1 MPPKG
6 STKTPPSAKGAGL
19 TLISSFFRWPA
30 EQRPDADIPA
40 KKRGRPKAPLPRSGR
55 PAQAGLQATDSS
67 SPAVTSSTRHSGSS
81 TPAAPDGA
89 VRAITAVH
97 AERVKKKR
105 INWSAP
111 EKIDRL
117 RAAVEDWD
125 NKGGEWQRGPISFT
139 A

>member
-1 MPPKG
+1 M
-6 STKTPPSAKGAGL
+6 
-19 TLISSFFRWPA
+19 
-30 EQRPDADIPA
+30 
-40 KKRGRPKAPLPRSGR
+40 
-55 PAQAGLQATDSS
+55 
-67 SPAVTSSTRHSGSS
+67 
-81 TPAAPDGA
+81 
-89 VRAITAVH
+89 H